1 MTAET
6 SKLSQTGR
14 NKSISRQLS
23 LSSCAQQTP
32 EPACRVTVGDVGDES
47 LFFLLDSRADGV
59 LTAVTT
65 VMNAWDGIDPG
76 GLGGCVCRRRRRRR
90 LGLLARKRKGKGEPG
105 RGRGR
110 GGRVPNPDAR
120 RAGEPASQRV
130 GLTVGLGVGG
140 TVDGWVDGWRGKRK
154 GGCWGV
160 SLQEPRE
167 EQVVVAVREGRRRGG
182 RGDRIP
188 GTWCGLCLT
197 G

>member
-6 SKLSQTGR
+6 SKVSQTGR

-32 EPACRVTVGDVGDES
+32 EPACRVMVGDVGDES
-47 LFFLLDSRADGV
+47 LFFSLDSRADGV

-65 VMNAWDGIDPG
+65 VTNAWDGIDPG

-90 LGLLARKRKGKGEPG
+90 LGLLARKRKGKGGPG

-120 RAGEPASQRV
+120 RAGEPACW
-130 GLTVGLGVGG
+130 
-140 TVDGWVDGWRGKRK
+140 VDRWAGSWGHCGWVEGKKKRGLLGCFFSRTPGGAGGGGGEGGAATRRK
-154 GGCWGV
+154 GWETGFLGPGV
-160 SLQEPRE
+160 
-167 EQVVVAVREGRRRGG
+167 VYV
-182 RGDRIP
+182 
-188 GTWCGLCLT
+188 
-197 G
+197 